1 MEMNGLRVY
10 VKPVSASTASPGT
23 ANTGAAA
30 AATSPVGD
38 GGVFYSRRGNGP
50 FYCWR
55 YDEER
60 GTWRVSRVTT
70 PDLKPQVLSTAS
82 WKTVPAALRLRLNEH
97 YQE

>member
-1 MEMNGLRVY
+1 MNGLRVY
-10 VKPVSASTASPGT
+10 VKPVSANA
-23 ANTGAAA
+23 ANAGAAA
-30 AATSPVGD
+30 TTPAATTPVAD

-55 YDEER
+55 FDEER